1 MPYIL
6 AVSGLKDSG
15 KTTLCGELLTRLRQ
29 KGHTVG
35 YVKHSS
41 HSLRSPEN
49 TDTGK
54 MLKLGIPV
62 VHCAPDGVLLELEEN
77 PPLEILL
84 AQYFLEKDLVLLE
97 GGKHLPL
104 PRIWVGAPETVP
116 PEVKGIIAY
125 WNPPEKDVPDS
136 SEYGEGGENRL
147 VERIEKLF
155 VSGEAKP
162 ENAHQRFR
170 GGFYRRRHPGN
181 AALSQGIFPGLSG
194 RDLPFS
200 QKRGEFGKRK
210 FLKFFSTKTL
220 VSSS

>member
-62 VHCAPDGVLLELEEN
+62 VHFAADGVLMDLEEN

-162 ENAHQRFR
+162 VEIFLEDRKMPIKGFVGDFIAGGIRGMLRSLKGYSRDYR
-170 GGFYRRRHPGN
+170 GGIS
-181 AALSQGIFPGLSG
+181 L
-194 RDLPFS
+194 
-200 QKRGEFGKRK
+200 
-210 FLKFFSTKTL
+210 FLKKEENSGKE
-220 VSSS
+220 SS